1 MKPTV
6 RHAIL
11 IAIIA
16 AVIGAVMSRDPIP
29 QPLAYHD
36 FADDRAF
43 LGVPNLL
50 NVVSNLGFLIVGLM
64 GLGHCLRKRPR
75 EAAWSWVTLFVGVT
89 LVCAGSAYYHLAPD
103 NGTLVWDRLP
113 MTVGFMGLLVAV
125 LAEHIEPALDRIALA
140 PAVLVGI
147 LSVVYWSQVDD
158 LRPYF
163 SVQGAALLSVLAAL
177 VLYRGR
183 YSHRWLLFAALLTYG
198 LAIASEQ
205 LDKQIYA
212 LTFQAM
218 SGHTLKHLLAALA
231 LYWIYLLLRR
241 RAPVS

>member
-1 MKPTV
+1 MRPAL

-11 IAIIA
+11 IAVIA
-16 AVIGAVMSRDPIP
+16 AVVGTIMSRAPIP

-36 FADDRAF
+36 FADGRAF

-50 NVVSNLGFLIVGLM
+50 NVLSNLGFLIVGLL
-64 GLGHCLRKRPR
+64 GFGHCLHNRPR
-75 EAAWSWVTLFVGVT
+75 EAVWSWTTLFAGVT

-103 NGTLVWDRLP
+103 NHTLVWDRLP

-125 LAEHIEPALDRIALA
+125 FAEHIEPALDRIALA
-140 PAVLVGI
+140 PAVLVGV

-177 VLYRGR
+177 VLYRSR
-183 YSHRWLLFAALLTYG
+183 YSHRWLLLAALLTYG

-231 LYWIYLLLRR
+231 LYWIYLMLRR
-241 RAPVS
+241 RAAVT